1 MADESREP
9 TGLRVA
15 AWILG
20 VATLALF
27 IAGVVAIVAR
37 DKGLSEALLISMAV
51 PGLAYA
57 AVLAVLRRAQGKKPI
72 DTDRHQ

>member
-1 MADESREP
+1 
-9 TGLRVA
+9 
-15 AWILG
+15 
-20 VATLALF
+20 LF
-27 IAGVVAIVAR
+27 IAGIVAIVAR